1 MRSVV
6 NIMETRNELKS
17 SVDKIGK
24 KIKEIENGRKFPELD
39 QEEQK
44 LVGQLY
50 NLMCHYK
57 DQVTALS
64 FVLNE
69 DNKIDDYRWHPIL
82 NQFKEF
88 LVNLS

>member
-6 NIMETRNELKS
+6 DIVETRNKLKD
-17 SVDKIGK
+17 SVDKIN
-24 KIKEIENGRKFPELD
+24 IRLREIENGRKFTELN
-39 QEEQK
+39 QEEQN

-50 NLMCHYK
+50 NLMIHYK
-57 DQVTALS
+57 DQATALS

-69 DNKIDDYRWHPIL
+69 DNKIDDYKWHPIF

-88 LVNLS
+88 LVDL